1 METASPRAGGHEGR
15 KGRQACVSVIGEGPL
30 SASTSHALPSPP
42 VPPLP
47 PSLTLPFL
55 LPLCLPLS
63 FSLFLLR
70 HPGRLC
76 LRERWQ
82 HQGER
87 GLPSLTKSL
96 HLQGPEGAPQEGT
109 KTCLYIYMYI
119 YYVSGMRG
127 CFEWSFM
134 QSLLRLPFSLLLLS
148 FHFRSPT
155 FPFRC
160 RQKSLSLA
168 KWSPFAYPDLSSPPF
183 SSILANL
190 PSWIP
195 PSRKGASCR
204 YVSVYA
210 FIPLHP
216 SRPLALRFLSQGSK
230 RRAGVRLE
238 SSEAPHSLRQTTFP
252 LPPLLPSS
260 PSPHLL

>member
-1 METASPRAGGHEGR
+1 MRPKKEQ
-15 KGRQACVSVIGEGPL
+15 K
-30 SASTSHALPSPP
+30 HA
-42 VPPLP
+42 
-47 PSLTLPFL
+47 F
-55 LPLCLPLS
+55 
-63 FSLFLLR
+63 F
-70 HPGRLC
+70 
-76 LRERWQ
+76 
-82 HQGER
+82 
-87 GLPSLTKSL
+87 
-96 HLQGPEGAPQEGT
+96 
-109 KTCLYIYMYI
+109 MYK

-230 RRAGVRLE
+230 RRAGIRLE

-260 PSPHLL
+260 PSPPPPAGGRRRPRRRFHARDHPCSRPAFGSF